1 MAASAGSIAPFTT
14 IADFMSSSRAGAEA
28 VLAPGSSDTRE
39 VVICLGNEA
48 ADLDSICSAVV
59 LALGC
64 RLGVLNRYLPEEKK
78 FSSDFIALPA
88 LSIPADDFALRQDA
102 VSLFQEVGLSED
114 SLLFLPS
121 FSKDALS
128 KLAQASRLK
137 LVLTD
142 HNKLAGN
149 LEYLS
154 GAVVGVIDHHEDTG
168 VHKGVPYYNV
178 VPQCGSAC
186 TLVAQL
192 ISQLSNGALLDSAEV
207 RLLLSAPI
215 LLDTGSLAGPKTSE
229 LDLQYAQKLG
239 LIETGTDKQVTS
251 SASALHARLMER
263 RNSINALTSA
273 QRLRKDYKQW
283 ASNGIVYGIS
293 TVPCSLLEWSQS
305 LPDFQDDFAAFAD
318 AHHLS
323 LLLVMLTFTDNT
335 KAFNRQLVIYA
346 SDALLMQD
354 CSVFLATSSFPSF
367 QQLGVDP
374 SLDLN
379 KQDILESTPL
389 FKGSRC
395 IAWQQRNLK
404 ASRKQLQPAVEAFL
418 QSKRA

>member
-1 MAASAGSIAPFTT
+1 MLYSCFTQLQSPGRSPLYSCCTHALLLLYPCFARPLLFTLALLMFCSCFRCATCAYAAQC
-14 IADFMSSSRAGAEA
+14 
-28 VLAPGSSDTRE
+28 PGS
-39 VVICLGNEA
+39 
-48 ADLDSICSAVV
+48 
-59 LALGC
+59 
-64 RLGVLNRYLPEEKK
+64 
-78 FSSDFIALPA
+78 
-88 LSIPADDFALRQDA
+88 
-102 VSLFQEVGLSED
+102 
-114 SLLFLPS
+114 
-121 FSKDALS
+121 
-128 KLAQASRLK
+128 
-137 LVLTD
+137 
-142 HNKLAGN
+142 
-149 LEYLS
+149 
-154 GAVVGVIDHHEDTG
+154 
-168 VHKGVPYYNV
+168 
-178 VPQCGSAC
+178 
-186 TLVAQL
+186 
-192 ISQLSNGALLDSAEV
+192 
-207 RLLLSAPI
+207 
-215 LLDTGSLAGPKTSE
+215 
-229 LDLQYAQKLG
+229 
-239 LIETGTDKQVTS
+239 
-251 SASALHARLMER
+251 
-263 RNSINALTSA
+263 
-273 QRLRKDYKQW
+273 
-283 ASNGIVYGIS
+283 
-293 TVPCSLLEWSQS
+293 SLLEWSQS